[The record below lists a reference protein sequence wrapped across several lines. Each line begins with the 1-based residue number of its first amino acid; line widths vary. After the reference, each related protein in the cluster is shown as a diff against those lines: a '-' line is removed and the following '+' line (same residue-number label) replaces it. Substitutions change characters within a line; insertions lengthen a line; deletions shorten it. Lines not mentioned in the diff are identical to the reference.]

1 MKKDLSKEVNELNKR
16 ISELEKMLSTIIQP
30 IRQVTSIT
38 QNYLRIVNILIEKG
52 GLPPEVILTD
62 VKDSI
67 SKEIIRTLMEKNEQN
82 ISEITERVRTKRGTS
97 SRRIIRERLKT
108 LEEKNLVQKTMKGQR
123 YVYSLTEK
131 VIKKWS
137 QLLGFNI

>member
-1 MKKDLSKEVNELNKR
+1 
-16 ISELEKMLSTIIQP
+16 MLSTIIQP
-30 IRQVTSIT
+30 NRQVTSIT